1 MATMGIDYGTRRVG
15 IAFSYS
21 DEIASPHSVIPNDGN
36 LETLAGRIAALAR
49 ELEAERF
56 VLGLPTQR
64 YRNRSIDRIEQFAT
78 LLRQRTCKE
87 VLLWNESYS
96 TTEADSKRRER
107 GARGRTRKEQID
119 MEAAAII
126 LQSWLDSKERLS

>member
-21 DEIASPHSVIPNDGN
+21 DEIATPHSVIRNEGD
-36 LETLAGRIAALAR
+36 LEILAGRIAELAE
-49 ELEAERF
+49 ELEAERL
-56 VLGLPTQR
+56 VLGLPRQR
-64 YRNRSIDRIEQFAT
+64 FHSRSVDRIEQFAA
-78 LLRQRTCKE
+78 LLRQKTCKE

-107 GARGRTRKEQID
+107 GAKTRTRKEQID
-119 MEAAAII
+119 MEAAAVI
-126 LQSWLDSKERLS
+126 LQSWLDGREKLS